1 VGGIPRGPRYTPHS
15 CPGDSG
21 EARGPPA
28 LPLARA
34 PTSSSPWELDPLSD
48 AAPLLFLFLALVVFW
63 LLVMRPARNQ
73 QRKVQQV
80 QASLEPGQEVVLSSG
95 IFGTIRA
102 LSESRAEVE
111 IAPGTV
117 VTVARQV
124 IVRRSEELA
133 DGPAA
138 PAAEERPR
146 TEGGTE
152 TPGTPGQA

>member
-1 VGGIPRGPRYTPHS
+1 M
-15 CPGDSG
+15 
-21 EARGPPA
+21 
-28 LPLARA
+28 
-34 PTSSSPWELDPLSD
+34 SD

-80 QASLEPGQEVVLSSG
+80 QASLAPGDEVVLSSG
-95 IFGTIRA
+95 IFGTVRS
-102 LSESRAEVE
+102 LSDSRAEVE

-124 IVRRSEELA
+124 VVRRAEELPDA
-133 DGPAA
+133 TPAPQDVHRDDPRGDGSD
-138 PAAEERPR
+138 
-146 TEGGTE
+146 

>member
-1 VGGIPRGPRYTPHS
+1 M
-15 CPGDSG
+15 
-21 EARGPPA
+21 
-28 LPLARA
+28 
-34 PTSSSPWELDPLSD
+34 SD

-95 IFGTIRA
+95 IFGTIRGLTEA
-102 LSESRAEVE
+102 RAEVE

-124 IVRRSEELA
+124 IVRRSDELA
-133 DGPAA
+133 DDNAASRA
-138 PAAEERPR
+138 PAASDAGDDAGDDARRDVADRPR
-146 TEGGTE
+146 TEGGTDA
-152 TPGTPGQA
+152 PGQA

>member
-1 VGGIPRGPRYTPHS
+1 M
-15 CPGDSG
+15 
-21 EARGPPA
+21 
-28 LPLARA
+28 
-34 PTSSSPWELDPLSD
+34 SD

-95 IFGTIRA
+95 IFGTVRGLTEA
-102 LSESRAEVE
+102 RAEVE

-124 IVRRSEELA
+124 IVRRSDELA
-133 DGPAA
+133 DGDAAGRAPAA
-138 PAAEERPR
+138 PDAEGDVRPDGADRPR
-146 TEGGTE
+146 TEGGTDA
-152 TPGTPGQA
+152 PGRA